1 MEITLPDMVARWQA
15 AWTSLD
21 PDRVA
26 ALYAVDG
33 QHMSSVVVERI
44 GIADGTL
51 RSREEIRAYAMASA
65 ARLKSF
71 RADIMQVISDEDGA
85 SGRAAV
91 EYWRILN
98 GDEENRMRVIEM
110 VEWRDNEIISCRVF
124 HF

>member
-33 QHMSSVVVERI
+33 QHMSSVVKERM

-51 RSREEIRAYAMASA
+51 KSREEVHAYAAASA

-71 RADIMQVISDEDGA
+71 RADIMQVIADEDGA

-110 VEWRDNEIISCRVF
+110 VEWRDNEITSCRVF

>member
-1 MEITLPDMVARWQA
+1 MEQAIPDMVTRWQA

-26 ALYAVDG
+26 ALYAEDG
-33 QHMSSVVVERI
+33 QHMSSVVVERL

-51 RSREEIRAYAMASA
+51 RSREEVRAYAQASA
-65 ARLKSF
+65 SRLKSF
-71 RADIMQVISDEDGA
+71 RADIMQVIADEDGA
-85 SGRAAV
+85 NGRAAV

-98 GDEENRMRVIEM
+98 GEEDKRMRVIEI
-110 VEWRDNEIISCRVF
+110 VEWRDNEITSCRVY

>member
-1 MEITLPDMVARWQA
+1 MEIILPDMVARWQA

-26 ALYAVDG
+26 DLYAVDG
-33 QHMSSVVVERI
+33 QHMSSVVAERM

-51 RSREEIRAYAMASA
+51 KSREEVRAYATASA

-71 RADIMQVISDEDGA
+71 RADIMQVISDEDGP

-98 GDEENRMRVIEM
+98 DDEENCMRVVEM
-110 VEWRDNEIISCRVF
+110 VEWRDNEITSCRVF

>member
-1 MEITLPDMVARWQA
+1 MEITLPDMITRWKA
-15 AWTSLD
+15 AWTSLV

-33 QHMSSVVVERI
+33 QHMSSVVKERM
-44 GIADGTL
+44 GIANGTL
-51 RSREEIRAYAMASA
+51 KSREEVRAYATASA

-71 RADIMQVISDEDGA
+71 RADIMQVIADEDGA
-85 SGRAAV
+85 NGRAAI

-98 GDEENRMRVIEM
+98 GDEDNRMRVIEM
-110 VEWRDNEIISCRVF
+110 VEWRDNEITSCRVF